1 MENTDFYSNAYLI
14 VSAIRILEHQ
24 TSTSP
29 SIEDVCRTLSFSLE
43 HGHFLFKK
51 LQGLD
56 IIDIVEGAYGNRL
69 FVKNHLKI
77 EEIPRG
83 TQESKLEKE
92 LKKFQ
97 DTKKDYSEK
106 IESIQAKQAEKK
118 KSLFA
123 ELEKK
128 LKKNLDN
135 K

>member
-1 MENTDFYSNAYLI
+1 MENNDFYSNAYLI

-29 SIEDVCRTLSFSLE
+29 SIEDVCRILSFSLE

-128 LKKNLDN
+128 LKKNLD
-135 K
+135 KK

>member
-1 MENTDFYSNAYLI
+1 MENNDFYSNAYLI

-29 SIEDVCRTLSFSLE
+29 SIEDVCRILSFSLE

-51 LQGLD
+51 LQGMD

-128 LKKNLDN
+128 LKKNLD
-135 K
+135 KK

>member
-1 MENTDFYSNAYLI
+1 MKNKDFHSNAHLI

-29 SIEDVCRTLSFSLE
+29 SIEDVCRILSFSLE

-69 FVKNHLKI
+69 FVKNYLKI

-128 LKKNLDN
+128 LKKDLD
-135 K
+135 KK